1 MLNLLDTIIV
11 RDLVAT
17 LPPRE
22 RELAKLLMAGHTQT
36 SAAREL
42 RITPRTARYR
52 LAHIRQR
59 FGSDDGH

>member
-22 RELAKLLMAGHTQT
+22 RELARLLMAGHTQT

-42 RITPRTARYR
+42 RIAPRTARYR
-52 LAHIRQR
+52 VAHIRQR
-59 FGSDDGH
+59 FAPDGGH